1 LGLRLRLQGACLV
14 MTEKSDWISAED
26 YDVEGLDEPETRT
39 CGECCGHWD
48 SLNLC
53 CWIVSERG
61 LCTSVS
67 EGDYCIYNFKENDGR

>member
-1 LGLRLRLQGACLV
+1 
-14 MTEKSDWISAED
+14 MTHRDEVHDED
-26 YDVEGLDEPETRT
+26 ADVYYQEELEDEYDDENAVRQ
-39 CGECCGHWD
+39 CGECCSHWD
-48 SLNLC
+48 NINQC